1 MSVPAWVA
9 DAVFYQIFPDRFAN
23 GDPSNDPP
31 GVQPWGAAPT
41 ISGFQGGDLRGIQ
54 DHLDYLGDLGV
65 TALLLNPIFLASSN
79 HRYNTTDYY
88 RIDPKLGTEAEFAA
102 LREAVHARGMRLV
115 LDGVFNHCGRGFFA
129 FADVLENESHSPYL
143 NWFHIRRF
151 PLNAYTPGEAEN
163 YLGWWKFKSLPKF
176 NTDTPAVRRYLLGVA
191 RHWVEQGIDGW
202 RLDVPNE
209 IDDDA
214 FWAEFRQVVKLANPE
229 AYLVGEIWDGDPRW
243 VGPNH
248 FDGLLNY
255 PLREMV
261 IAFLNGRGPGA
272 AAFGKGTV
280 DLLARYA
287 PENAHAHYLSLG
299 SHDTERLRT
308 QCSGDLRR
316 VRLAFLF
323 QFCYPGAPGI
333 YYGDEIGL
341 EGGKDPDSR
350 RAFPWDPARW
360 DTGLRDAVRRLAHLR
375 RERAVLRRGDFHC
388 LATDDASRTAGFVRS
403 LGAERAVLALN
414 ASDTAHTLHL
424 PVGQGG
430 LSDGLVLS
438 SGLTGEPH
446 RVEAGALHLSLPPFG
461 GELLLTAPPA

>member
-31 GVQPWGAAPT
+31 GVQPWGSPPT

-65 TALLLNPIFLASSN
+65 TALLLNPIFLAPSN

-88 RIDPKLGTEAEFAA
+88 RIDPKLGTEADFSA

-129 FADVLENESHSPYL
+129 FADLLENESHSPYL
-143 NWFHIRRF
+143 DWFHVRRF

-176 NTDTPAVRRYLLGVA
+176 NTGTPAVRRYLLGVA

-209 IDDDA
+209 IDDDG
-214 FWAEFRQVVKLANPE
+214 FWAEFRQVVKQTNPE

-255 PLREMV
+255 PLRDLV
-261 IAFLNGRGPGA
+261 LGFLTGKGPVA
-272 AAFGKGTV
+272 SAFGKGAV

-287 PENAHAHYLSLG
+287 PENAYAHYLSLG

-323 QFCYPGAPGI
+323 EFGYPGAPGI

-350 RAFPWDPARW
+350 RAFPWEAGRW
-360 DTGLRDAVRRLAHLR
+360 EAGLRDWVRRLAHLR
-375 RERAVLRRGDFHC
+375 RERAVLRRGDFRC
-388 LATDDASRTAGFVRS
+388 LASDDAARTVAFARS
-403 LGAERAVLALN
+403 LGAEHAVLALN
-414 ASDTAHTLHL
+414 ASDSPRSLQL
-424 PVGQGG
+424 PAGPAGLGEGQ
-430 LSDGLVLS
+430 VLS
-438 SGLTGEPH
+438 SGLSGETH
-446 RVEAGALHLSLPPFG
+446 SVMGGTLRLSLPPFG
-461 GELLLTAPPA
+461 GDLLLTPAPA